1 MSYKKVIK
9 NITNYLLKII
19 YECQQEYLIKKKKS
33 SIFHEIFLMTQTNII
48 MNFGNSKQFQND
60 DSVRE
65 T

>member
-19 YECQQEYLIKKKKS
+19 YECQQEYLIKKKS
-33 SIFHEIFLMTQTNII
+33 SICHEIFLMTQTNII